1 MAMTG
6 EITVIRETRTVRL
19 ATALARW
26 ARRRSVRTDISE
38 IYGDDEER
46 RATLEEQLLL
56 DRERRAAQAELDR
69 VVAMSAM
76 YRAF

>member
-6 EITVIRETRTVRL
+6 EVTIIRATRTERF

-26 ARRRSVRTDISE
+26 ARRRSVRADISE
-38 IYGDDEER
+38 IYRDDEER
-46 RATLEEQLLL
+46 RATLEEQLML
-56 DRERRAAQAELDR
+56 DRERRLAQAELDR

>member
-1 MAMTG
+1 MTG
-6 EITVIRETRTVRL
+6 EITIIHETRTVRF

-26 ARRRSVRTDISE
+26 ARRRAVRADISE
-38 IYGDDEER
+38 LYRDDEER
-46 RATLEEQLLL
+46 RATLEEQLML